1 MKKLYI
7 ISIFKPRFY
16 CCRTT
21 RNHTTRTS
29 NRMSILFLMKPLQHI
44 QAEKDTSL
52 LLMQAAEKLKHPI
65 YYLPQGN
72 ITLTPNGAQFNCQK
86 ISCSYLRNSPI
97 KKHNFT
103 TLTEQDVKIIFIRT
117 DPPFDIHYLN
127 DMWMLEQLPK
137 HIQCINNPIG
147 IRTVNEKIWA
157 TQFKEI
163 IPKTWVT
170 NSTEILSTIL
180 QEHNPIIVKPTDGF
194 GGKGIFKVTKEDSNK
209 QVIFETL
216 TNNGQ
221 SYVIAQEFIKESIDG
236 DKRIL
241 LFDGEPIS
249 AVLRKQI
256 GSDHRNNFF
265 AGGKAYKTT
274 LQLLIN
280 ILLIHL
286 NLHLSSLGLRFVG
299 IDIIGDYLIE
309 VNVTSPTG
317 LQECTYFD
325 NCKYEIEILNI
336 LKKTFQ

>member
-1 MKKLYI
+1 
-7 ISIFKPRFY
+7 
-16 CCRTT
+16 
-21 RNHTTRTS
+21 
-29 NRMSILFLMKPLQHI
+29 MSILFLMKPLHYI
-44 QAEKDTSL
+44 HAEKDTSL
-52 LLMQAAEKLKHPI
+52 LLMQAAEKLNQPI

-72 ITLTPNGAQFNCQK
+72 ITLTPNGAQFYCQK
-86 ISCSYLRNSPI
+86 ISCSYSTDSPI
-97 KKHNFT
+97 IKHNFT

-157 TQFKEI
+157 TQFKKI

-170 NSTEILSTIL
+170 NSTETLSTIL
-180 QEHNPIIVKPTDGF
+180 QKHNPIIVKPTDGF

-274 LQLLIN
+274 ITASDKHIIN
-280 ILLIHL
+280 TLKP
-286 NLHLSSLGLRFVG
+286 HLSSLGLRFVG

-317 LQECTYFD
+317 LQECNYFD
-325 NCKYEIEILNI
+325 NCKYEIDILNSI
-336 LKKTFQ
+336 FKKTFQ